1 MLLAN
6 IVTSIKTKSPINMH
20 KNTINLNIIKY
31 YNYSGI
37 YNSME
42 IHIPVTVL
50 DISSLYEDFRISK
63 TINLISVVK
72 EKGHRVNKIW

>member
-1 MLLAN
+1 
-6 IVTSIKTKSPINMH
+6 
-20 KNTINLNIIKY
+20 
-31 YNYSGI
+31 
-37 YNSME
+37 ME